1 MVQLL
6 ELGVVQDALLTTFAV
21 IVLTGVV
28 AFLFSKYGS
37 EDEDTQKQKKRHL
50 AREARE
56 EEKRKA
62 DERRKADAAE
72 KERQRQERRKKKLSK
87 KAGASTGGGGSG
99 KEKASHA
106 SPLFLAGI
114 KGHTGRIVN
123 FAVPH
128 DAAFVATASEDGTVR
143 VTCELFGRGG
153 W

>member
-21 IVLTGVV
+21 IILTGVV

-37 EDEDTQKQKKRHL
+37 EDEETQRQKKRRL

-99 KEKASHA
+99 KEKAS
-106 SPLFLAGI
+106 LAF
-114 KGHTGRIVN
+114 HTGLPKFNNRR
-123 FAVPH
+123 
-128 DAAFVATASEDGTVR
+128 DGCIR
-143 VTCELFGRGG
+143 SHLILRFFIHEEREREFI
-153 W
+153 